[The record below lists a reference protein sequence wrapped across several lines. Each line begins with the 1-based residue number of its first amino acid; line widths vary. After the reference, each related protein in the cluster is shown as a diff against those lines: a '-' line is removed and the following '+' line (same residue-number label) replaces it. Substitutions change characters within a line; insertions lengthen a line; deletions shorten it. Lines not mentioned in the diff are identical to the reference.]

1 MLNILTF
8 NIQFF
13 LKIIFSEKQKARII
27 LFLPASVATRNQ
39 AAALRMGKTPGFNLP
54 TPFPGTRT
62 LEKKKRSIAMS
73 KKIVFFQPV
82 LSYSHDLLHV
92 RIECLRKDV
101 WGERD

>member
-62 LEKKKRSIAMS
+62 LEKKNA
-73 KKIVFFQPV
+73 Q
-82 LSYSHDLLHV
+82 LL
-92 RIECLRKDV
+92 
-101 WGERD
+101 